1 MEFKK
6 VRLDFKYAEKGR
18 FYRILLVPAKTK
30 LNDLGCIFVEA
41 LHGTMEHSFCFETK
55 DTNYDSASFLEDA
68 FFNDDSV
75 YMNFYS
81 LEDLGAKFTFCYDS
95 GDGWDFDCRV
105 YKKSVILD
113 TDDVAVILEGAGQ
126 GIWEDDIGTLY
137 AYLSGKIPP
146 DFDGEDEEQCIFKP
160 WNIEI
165 DKYSDFDAPL
175 DIEKE
180 NEDLKELVTL
190 TIEEYARNEKDFI
203 EENEM
208 NMLDYKTK
216 RKSGRHFN
224 F

>member
-41 LHGTMEHSFCFETK
+41 LHGAMAHSFCFETK
-55 DTNYDSASFLEDA
+55 DTNYDPASFLEDA

-81 LEDLGAKFTFCYDS
+81 LEDLGTKFMFCYDS

-105 YKKSVILD
+105 YKKSVFLD
-113 TDDVAVILEGAGQ
+113 TADVAVILEGAGQ
-126 GIWEDDIGTLY
+126 GIWEDNIGTLY
-137 AYLSGKIPP
+137 KYFSGKISP
-146 DFDGEDEEQCIFKP
+146 DYNGEDEKRGIYKP

-180 NEDLKELVTL
+180 NEDLRSLVEF

-216 RKSGRHFN
+216 RKLGRHLYF
-224 F
+224 